1 MEEFTTFANI
11 INGGPATGSNF
22 THGIDP
28 STKEKLWDVPA
39 ASIDDLELAISSA
52 QTAFKSWSKT
62 TWSHRQ
68 ASLTAAR
75 DILVENKEK
84 LAVLLT
90 KEGGKPIQFSHM
102 EIEHSINF
110 IQFNASQEPIEESI
124 LQDDDE
130 LTLSI
135 KEEPLGV
142 VAAICPWNY
151 PLVLAIGK
159 LAAALITG
167 NCIIIK
173 PSPFTPYSILKVVEL
188 FQTVFPP
195 GVAQVLNGDQTLGP
209 ALCTHTGINKI
220 TFTGSTA
227 TGKKISEVAGKLLKP
242 VTLELSGNSA
252 SIVCAD
258 VDPKVVAPQVALG
271 SFMNSGQFCVA
282 SKRIF
287 VHEDIYDEFLKVMV
301 ETVKQWT
308 VAPTSTLEPG
318 IMLGPVQNQ
327 MQYDIVKGFFEDAS
341 QNGHKFALGSPSDG
355 SHDGFV
361 IKPAIIDNPPD
372 NSLVVTGEAFGPI
385 VPVLKWRDEAEV
397 IDRANDT
404 PSGLGGSVWSRNIDR
419 AQRMARQI
427 EAGTIW
433 INSFEKP
440 LPHAYLS
447 GHKESGLGGEWG
459 RKGLSAYCKSKV
471 THLYKSKI

>member
-1 MEEFTTFANI
+1 MEEYTTFANI
-11 INGGPATGSNF
+11 INGGPASGSHF
-22 THGIDP
+22 TQGIDP
-28 STKEKLWDVPA
+28 STKQKLWDVPV

-110 IQFNASQEPIEESI
+110 LQFNASQEPIEESI
-124 LQDDDE
+124 IQDDDE

-135 KEEPLGV
+135 KEEALGV

-173 PSPFTPYSILKVVEL
+173 PSPFTPYSILKVIEL
-188 FQTVFPP
+188 FQSAFPP
-195 GVAQVLNGDQTLGP
+195 GVAQALNGDQTLGP
-209 ALCTHTGINKI
+209 ALCAHTGINKI

-242 VTLELSGNSA
+242 ITLELSGNSA
-252 SIVCAD
+252 SIVCPD
-258 VDPKVVAPQVALG
+258 VDPKIVAPQVALG

-308 VAPTSTLEPG
+308 VAPTSTIEQG
-318 IMLGPVQNQ
+318 IMLGPIQNQ

-341 QNGHKFALGSPSDG
+341 QNGYKFALGSYSNE

-385 VPVLKWRDEAEV
+385 VPLLKWRDEAEV

-404 PSGLGGSVWSRNIDR
+404 PSGLGGSVWSRDIER
-419 AQRMARQI
+419 ARRLARHI

-440 LPHAYLS
+440 LPQAYLS

-459 RKGLSAYCKSKV
+459 RKGLLAYCKSKV

>member
-11 INGGPATGSNF
+11 INGGPASGSNF
-22 THGIDP
+22 TQGIDP
-28 STKEKLWDVPA
+28 STKQKLWDVPI

-52 QTAFKSWSKT
+52 RTAFKSWSKT

-75 DILVENKEK
+75 DILVDNKDK
-84 LAVLLT
+84 LAILLT

-110 IQFNASQEPIEESI
+110 LQFNASQEPIKESI
-124 LQDDDE
+124 IQDDDE

-188 FQTVFPP
+188 FQSVFPP
-195 GVAQVLNGDQTLGP
+195 GVAQALNGDQIGP

-252 SIVCAD
+252 SIVCSD
-258 VDPKVVAPQVALG
+258 VDPKIVAPQVALG

-308 VAPTSTLEPG
+308 VAPTSTMEPG

-341 QNGHKFALGSPSDG
+341 QNGYKFALGSHSNE

-385 VPVLKWRDEAEV
+385 VPVLKWRDETEV

-404 PSGLGGSVWSRNIDR
+404 PSGLGGSVWSRDIDR
-419 AQRMARQI
+419 AQRLARQI

-440 LPHAYLS
+440 LPQAYLS

-459 RKGLSAYCKSKV
+459 RKGLLAYCKSKV

>member
-11 INGGPATGSNF
+11 INGGPASGSNF
-22 THGIDP
+22 TQGIDP
-28 STKEKLWDVPA
+28 STGQKLWDVPI
-39 ASIDDLELAISSA
+39 ASVDDLDLAISSA

-62 TWSHRQ
+62 TWSRRQ

-75 DILVENKEK
+75 DILVDNKDK
-84 LAVLLT
+84 LAILLT

-102 EIEHSINF
+102 EIEHCINF

-124 LQDDDE
+124 IQDDDE

-173 PSPFTPYSILKVVEL
+173 PSPFTPYSILKVIEL
-188 FQTVFPP
+188 FQSVFPP
-195 GVAQVLNGDQTLGP
+195 GVAQALNGDQIGP

-258 VDPKVVAPQVALG
+258 VDPKIVAPQVALG

-301 ETVKQWT
+301 DTVKQWT
-308 VAPTSTLEPG
+308 VAPTSTMEPG

-341 QNGHKFALGSPSDG
+341 QNGYKFALGSHSNE

-404 PSGLGGSVWSRNIDR
+404 PSGLGGSVWSRDIGR

-440 LPHAYLS
+440 LPQAYLS

-459 RKGLSAYCKSKV
+459 RKGLLAYCKSKV